1 MNKVLFKEEQK
12 FREWW
17 QILLIIGSTIP
28 AMIII
33 IYTLIR
39 QNVMGDPVGQSPAP
53 LAVLIGALIALII
66 SLWVYFSSKLEVRIE
81 KDGIHYR
88 FFPIIYKDKYI
99 SREEI
104 QLFEIR
110 QFKAKR
116 EYGGRGVRN
125 GFLHKWGKAFIVN
138 GNTGL
143 QLYLRNGKKVLFGTQ
158 RSQAI
163 MYAMNEMMKDN

>member
-1 MNKVLFKEEQK
+1 MNNVFFREEQK

-17 QILLIIGSTIP
+17 QILLITGSTVP
-28 AMIII
+28 VMVII
-33 IYTLIR
+33 IYTIIR
-39 QNVMGDPVGQSPAP
+39 QYLMGVPVGDSPAP
-53 LAVLIGALIALII
+53 LAVLIGVLIMLII
-66 SLWVYFSSKLEVRIE
+66 SLWMYFTSKLEVSIE

-88 FFPIIYKDKYI
+88 FFPIIYKNKFI
-99 SREEI
+99 SKEEI
-104 QLFEIR
+104 QRYEIR
-110 QFKAKR
+110 QFKAKW

-143 QLYLRNGKKVLFGTQ
+143 QLYLKNGKKILFGTQ

-163 MYAMNEMMKDN
+163 IYAMNEMMKDN